1 MIPCICSN
9 KRRAIAPDDLLECF
23 STAAFATQNNP
34 TITTTTAAGGSNSS
48 GKDNGINS
56 ASGNVFARFANAAE
70 MENSKP
76 FYFGK

>member
-23 STAAFATQNNP
+23 YTAAFTTQNNS
-34 TITTTTAAGGSNSS
+34 ITTTHVGSSDKGS
-48 GKDNGINS
+48 GIIS
-56 ASGNVFARFANAAE
+56 TSGNVFARFANAAE

-76 FYFGK
+76 FYFG